1 MRFRELQLLRYGRFE
16 DCTLPFTAGA
26 SDLQLIFGPNEAGKS
41 TTLEAVGDL
50 LFGFSHAIRFA
61 FRFDRQ
67 LLRVGAVIEDG
78 DNAFEVRR
86 KRGTA
91 QTLLGPDDEPTD
103 PTPLAAALGAQ
114 TRESFERMFGLD
126 HVRLRAG
133 GQAIL
138 DARDDVGRA
147 IFAAGSGL
155 VGIGQVCD
163 ELEAEAK
170 AIWTARAGESR
181 TYTAAARRHQDARG
195 RLRDAQIR
203 PAAWAEAKRAL
214 DGADNE
220 LIALRERRG
229 EVERQAR
236 DLERRRRT
244 LAPVARLRDA
254 IRQLKALGETP
265 DIPEGGPARFE
276 AALRAREREAL
287 EIQRAQA
294 MVIELVESL
303 SAAQPDEVA
312 LEARDEIEALRE
324 TRGERDRSHTA
335 LPRLAAE
342 RETHLSRLRALQVE
356 IGWPVESPEAVKARL
371 PGRPLLAE
379 IRDLLERRAGLDRQ
393 SETAETTLKETTADL
408 ARRREQLDALP
419 ATVDLQ
425 PLQSRLRGLRD
436 AGDLASRVEAAQTL
450 NEGLAGVVQDRLA
463 ALSPWTGSLEALRS
477 LSMPAE
483 EDVGRAIG
491 RLDDARDEVSAERA
505 STTRDL
511 ERLQQLRLERSRA
524 ALEHLAPGRDDLE
537 TTRRERDAAWEPLK
551 AQLTGGPSVE
561 APAVSAEAYARQVAD
576 ADRIADQR
584 FDRAEHAGRLAGLD
598 GEIAKADLNHHQSKA
613 RLDAAEEE
621 LRAAEAAF
629 ASLVAT
635 LRFPLSAEAYEG
647 WRDARVSAL
656 EADDALAQAG
666 RDLVEARNAEDHA
679 RSSLAVLLG
688 QTSKARATLQS
699 LFAEAE
705 QRLDAAAAQQARRVA
720 VEAQI
725 ETTLSAEQRA
735 QIQARAIK
743 ETIAEWSAAWV
754 SALERLSLPADSG
767 LVGVRSRLELIE
779 TLRAELDDLLG
790 VEAQVVS
797 AQHAVSSFDAAVG
810 VLAGRLGQALL
821 ADAGDTLAA
830 LAAAAATA
838 ASKAERARDL
848 KARLAEAHE
857 AQVQAQTA
865 LADAE
870 ADAAHFLA
878 LASDGD
884 PKTVREVIGRA
895 VEAGRLQNE
904 VRTLEAEILT
914 LGEGHALAALVEASA
929 GADPDALADEARSLA
944 DTMAVLNGEVEGASA
959 ARQAADSA
967 FKALDDRPD
976 AAIAAFDMA
985 ETRSEMAFQAELYI
999 RKRAE
1004 AKLLRASI
1012 DRYRAEKQG
1021 PLLARASQLFQTLTL
1036 RRYDRLLV
1044 EYDGGAPRLAGQRS
1058 DGASVV
1064 PVEGMSQGTVDQLF
1078 LALRVAAVED
1088 AVAQGARLPFLA
1100 DDLFINFDDA
1110 RAAAGFQVLAGL
1122 AQQTQ
1127 VLFFTH
1133 HEHLLDVARSALHP
1147 AKVASCNLP
1156 VEAAQAAAE

>member
-67 LLRVGAVIEDG
+67 LLRVGAVLEDG

-103 PTPLAAALGAQ
+103 PSPLAAVLGAQ

-170 AIWTARAGESR
+170 AIWTPRAGESR

-195 RLRDAQIR
+195 RLRDAQVR

-220 LIALRERRG
+220 LKGLRERRA

-244 LAPVARLRDA
+244 LAPIARMRDA
-254 IRQLKALGETP
+254 TRQLEALGETP
-265 DIPEGGPARFE
+265 EIPEGGSTRFE
-276 AALRAREREAL
+276 AALRARDREAL
-287 EIQRAQA
+287 EIQRTQA
-294 MVIELVESL
+294 MVTELAEAL
-303 SAAQPDEVA
+303 SAAQPDKAA
-312 LEARDEIEALRE
+312 LEARDEIEELRE
-324 TRGERDRSHTA
+324 TRGERDRSRAA

-342 RETHLSRLRALQVE
+342 RETHLTRLRALQVE
-356 IGWPVESPEAVKARL
+356 IGWPVEPAEAVKARL

-393 SETAETTLKETTADL
+393 SETAEITLEEAAAEL

-419 ATVDLQ
+419 PTVDLQ
-425 PLQSRLRGLRD
+425 PLQARLRGLRD
-436 AGDLASRVEAAQTL
+436 GGDLSSRVEAAQTL
-450 NEGLAGVVQDRLA
+450 HDELAGVVQARLA
-463 ALSPWTGSLEALRS
+463 ALSPWTGTVEALRS
-477 LSMPAE
+477 LAMPAE
-483 EDVGRAIG
+483 EDIGRALG
-491 RLDDARDEVSAERA
+491 RLDDAWDQVSTERGNA
-505 STTRDL
+505 TRDM
-511 ERLQQLRLERSRA
+511 ERLQQLRLERSQA

-537 TTRRERDAAWEPLK
+537 TTRRVRDAAWEPLR

-561 APAVSAEAYARQVAD
+561 APALAADAYARQVAD

-598 GEIAKADLNHHQSKA
+598 GEIAKADLNHCQCQA
-613 RLDAAEEE
+613 RLDVSEEE
-621 LRAAEAAF
+621 LTAAEAGF
-629 ASLVAT
+629 GSLVAAIG
-635 LRFPLSAEAYEG
+635 FPLSAGAYEG

-666 RDLVEARNAEDHA
+666 RDLAEARGAEDDA
-679 RSSLAVLLG
+679 RRALAVLLG
-688 QTSKARATLQS
+688 ESSPAQATLRA

-705 QRLDAAAAQQARRVA
+705 QRLDAAAAQQVRRVA
-720 VEAQI
+720 LEGQI
-725 ETTLSAEQRA
+725 ETTLATEQRA
-735 QIQARAIK
+735 RIQARAISQA
-743 ETIAEWSAAWV
+743 ISEWNSAWV
-754 SALERLSLPADSG
+754 PALERLSLPADTG

-797 AQHAVSSFDAAVG
+797 AQHSVSGFDAAVG
-810 VLAGRLGQALL
+810 VLAVRLGHPQL
-821 ADAGDTLAA
+821 ADAGDCLAA
-830 LAAAAATA
+830 LAAAAAAA

-848 KARLAEAHE
+848 EVRLVGARE

-870 ADAAHFLA
+870 ADAAPFLA
-878 LASDGD
+878 LGSDGE
-884 PKTVREVIGRA
+884 PRTVRDVIA
-895 VEAGRLQNE
+895 SAAEAGRLHNE
-904 VRTLEAEILT
+904 VRTLEAEILS
-914 LGEGHALAALVEASA
+914 LGEGHTLTVLVEASA

-944 DTMAVLNGEVEGASA
+944 DAMAELNGEVESASA
-959 ARQAADSA
+959 ARQAADTT

-1021 PLLARASQLFQTLTL
+1021 PLLARASHLFQTLTL

-1044 EYDGGAPRLAGQRS
+1044 EYDGDAPRLAGQRS

-1110 RAAAGFQVLAGL
+1110 RAAAGFQVLAEL

-1156 VEAAQAAAE
+1156 VEAPQAAAQ